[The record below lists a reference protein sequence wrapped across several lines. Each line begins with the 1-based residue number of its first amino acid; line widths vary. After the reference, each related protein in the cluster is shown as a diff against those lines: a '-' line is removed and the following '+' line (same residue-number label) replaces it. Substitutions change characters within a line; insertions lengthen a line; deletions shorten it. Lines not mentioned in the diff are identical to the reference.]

1 VSGSVGVLLFVPEA
15 RYGTAL
21 SNETGNSGLAP
32 GYWLNFEQ
40 ATLVAMWSDTEESTK
55 STRQDDGGEG
65 KTPGRPHATQR

>member
-1 VSGSVGVLLFVPEA
+1 LILIPHGGESA
-15 RYGTAL
+15 
-21 SNETGNSGLAP
+21 NETENRGLAP
-32 GYWLNFEQ
+32 GYWLNFKQ